1 MNSII
6 TNEEKFKV
14 FDNLKG
20 YYLKISIINDK
31 LYIIL
36 YNIDS
41 LDGIK
46 YKADYNLNEMYSLC
60 DLLKTFKSIEDIYNA
75 LIQLIEKKRCE
86 IIKKGDDITFYISIS
101 DILNNIKKI
110 AFEFKKEKNDNI
122 EFIKILINEIQKMKN
137 IIKIIDQLKEENK
150 KIKLELEKLKNDIIS
165 NNKTTLE
172 EFNKEFNL
180 KINDNNIEV
189 LNLSDKNY
197 DNKIIDSLYKIELT
211 NIKELKL
218 DYNNINDIKSL
229 SKVKF
234 VNLQILLLKK
244 NKISDIS
251 VLEKVNFT
259 NLKILNLGN
268 NNIVNIS
275 PLTNAN
281 FKKLEKLNLSCN
293 KKLSDITAL
302 QHVDFP
308 QLKELSLFQCNINNI
323 KPLSNAKFQNLEY
336 LSLNSNKISDISIL
350 GQVNFKKLQKLYLNF
365 NNINNI
371 TPLKNDNFPKLELL
385 YLVQNQQIDTIKYS
399 EIIDF
404 LRAKIKDFQI

>member
-1 MNSII
+1 
-6 TNEEKFKV
+6 
-14 FDNLKG
+14 
-20 YYLKISIINDK
+20 
-31 LYIIL
+31 
-36 YNIDS
+36 
-41 LDGIK
+41 
-46 YKADYNLNEMYSLC
+46 
-60 DLLKTFKSIEDIYNA
+60 
-75 LIQLIEKKRCE
+75 
-86 IIKKGDDITFYISIS
+86 
-101 DILNNIKKI
+101 
-110 AFEFKKEKNDNI
+110 
-122 EFIKILINEIQKMKN
+122 MKN

-244 NKISDIS
+244 NKS

-323 KPLSNAKFQNLEY
+323 KPLSNAKFENLEY